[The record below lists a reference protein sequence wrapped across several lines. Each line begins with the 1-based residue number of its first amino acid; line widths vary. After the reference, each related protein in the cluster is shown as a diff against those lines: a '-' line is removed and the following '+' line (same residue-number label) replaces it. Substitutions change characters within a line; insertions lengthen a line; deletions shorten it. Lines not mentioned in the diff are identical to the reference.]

1 LYGGYFVTLENKPV
15 KLDLASEAQILVFA
29 PRPKDSFSSNLVNQL
44 EVTYFGNE
52 SERKPIHVCLLAP
65 DPTSTGWTMFAR
77 VWIAKTLQRK
87 LTQQI
92 ARSLCQSMFSNPS
105 ATIKQLNDYWKEIPA
120 SIQKQA
126 NDVLVRNRE
135 VAKKLPGVHRY
146 FQDGKGTNYEI
157 DVSTNIW
164 NFKNTFNEAH
174 PERQLNR

>member
-1 LYGGYFVTLENKPV
+1 
-15 KLDLASEAQILVFA
+15 
-29 PRPKDSFSSNLVNQL
+29 
-44 EVTYFGNE
+44 
-52 SERKPIHVCLLAP
+52 
-65 DPTSTGWTMFAR
+65 
-77 VWIAKTLQRK
+77 
-87 LTQQI
+87 
-92 ARSLCQSMFSNPS
+92 MFSNPS

-126 NDVLVRNRE
+126 DDVLVRNRE